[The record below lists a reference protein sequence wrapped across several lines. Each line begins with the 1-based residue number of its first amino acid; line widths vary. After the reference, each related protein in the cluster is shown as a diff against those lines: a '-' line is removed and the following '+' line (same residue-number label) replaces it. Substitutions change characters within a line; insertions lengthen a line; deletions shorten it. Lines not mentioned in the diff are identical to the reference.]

1 MRTLTFSLLAVIFI
15 ATLGLGWLFDRV
27 YEQYNASETSS
38 EISAVSVLEK
48 LGLDLAVT
56 LEQLPNKKQF
66 IELWSTQHQYQ
77 LSLVALKDFPLPEKL
92 LDEVKS
98 GKSLLLETNNN
109 LAFHYY
115 LPGSE
120 QLLVLKSPLLNIDPS
135 MKPQNYIFT
144 LLFYFALLLLFL
156 LWLAPLV
163 YRLLVLR
170 RTAKSFGEGLLN
182 QRINTKGIS
191 YIRDIEIEFNFM
203 AQRIE
208 DLIADVKL
216 LSSAVSH
223 DLRTPLARIRFGID
237 TLQEEDDPILRRR
250 FEKKISNNV
259 DEMTSLVETLLSY
272 ARLDQAMLELKK
284 ERLNLSDLVE
294 FCLNNKKS
302 AAVHIQWIKD
312 DDISLFGDKRY
323 MVLLLNNLLQ
333 NAINYGDGQ
342 VSLSLISQQTKVVL
356 TIEDNGAGIPLT
368 EQENIL
374 KPFVRG
380 KGDNNAVKGHGIGL
394 AIVKRIIDWHQGELS
409 VGHSAKLGGAKFT
422 VLLPTGK

>member
-1 MRTLTFSLLAVIFI
+1 MRTLTFSLLLVIFI

-27 YEQYNASETSS
+27 YEQYNASEQSS
-38 EISAVSVLEK
+38 DISAITVLER
-48 LGLDLAVT
+48 LGLDLAAT
-56 LEQLPNKKQF
+56 LEQLPNKGQF

-77 LSLVALKDFPLPEKL
+77 LSLVALKDLPLPEKL
-92 LDEVKS
+92 LAGVKS
-98 GKSLLLETNNN
+98 GEPLLLETNNS
-109 LAFHYY
+109 LAFYYY
-115 LPGSE
+115 LPSSG

-135 MKPQNYIFT
+135 VKPQNYVFT
-144 LLFYFALLLLFL
+144 LLFYLALLLLFL
-156 LWLAPLV
+156 LWLFPLV

-170 RTAKSFGEGLLN
+170 RTAKSFGEGQLT
-182 QRINTKGIS
+182 QRINIKGIS
-191 YIRDIEIEFNFM
+191 YIRDIEMEFNFM

-237 TLQEEDDPILRRR
+237 TLQEEDDPVLRRR

-284 ERLNLSDLVE
+284 EWLNLADLVE

-302 AAVHIQWIKD
+302 AAVNIEFIKGGD
-312 DDISLFGDKRY
+312 VSLNGDKRY
-323 MVLLLNNLLQ
+323 LVLLLNNLLQ

-342 VSLSLISQQTKVVL
+342 VRISLISEQAKIKL
-356 TIEDNGAGIPLT
+356 TIEDNGAGIPLD
-368 EQENIL
+368 QQDNML

-409 VGHSAKLGGAKFT
+409 VGQSSVLFGAKFT
-422 VLLPTGK
+422 VVLPTGK